1 MPGPN
6 TPYTDLDFQQ
16 VIKQAFQESTDR
28 LRVDAAFSGTITV
41 HLDPSTD
48 GVFIGDGTDIL
59 NINPDGSINV
69 NLASPIDVNISAAG
83 GDSILSVG
91 TEDGTTTGTQH
102 VLRVANDGTLQVES
116 IQIFTKR
123 FDAITATYP
132 TSTQEVYQS
141 RNGGVAGTVIQTV
154 TVNYTDAS
162 KNLILNVART

>member
-1 MPGPN
+1 MPA
-6 TPYTDLDFQQ
+6 PYTNLDFQQ
-16 VIKQAFQESTDR
+16 VIKQSFDEAQDR

-69 NLASPIDVNISAAG
+69 NFASPIDVNISAAG

-91 TEDGTTTGTQH
+91 TEDGTTAGTQH
-102 VLRVANDGTLQVES
+102 VLRVATDGTLKVES
-116 IQIFTKR
+116 VQIFTKR

-132 TSTQEVYQS
+132 SSTQEVYES
-141 RNGGVAGTVIQTV
+141 RNGGIAGTILETV
-154 TVNYTDAS
+154 TVNYTDS
-162 KNLILNVART
+162 TKNLILNVART